1 MRKLLLIL
9 AAAALC
15 VVACKK
21 DEDGS
26 SANGNYW
33 AMHNTVAKG
42 IKTIV
47 EDNYTSNYDKDGRLV
62 SQKTQYDETT
72 YTYNSEGFPTKIV
85 SKSFDDK
92 GAVLGESTETY
103 EYGNKGKYTPV
114 PMGPGHVFHLFMNGL
129 YNGISKVTFSDGT
142 GNAVMVYKF
151 SGNKLTITTTDDQK
165 SEYEDIVYEYDGAYP
180 VHYKRAPVGNREFGE
195 EIGPN
200 TYMANGMF
208 DTYRENFLTDGIVYS
223 ERTYTVDNSF
233 KTVLLPAK
241 VVMKDYNLNY
251 NDKGTAISQAEC
263 YNTMTTTY
271 IYNEHGDC
279 VTETT
284 VNTGEN
290 SEDSRYTYEYEYDSK
305 GNWTKCTATST
316 VIRPANA
323 REPFTYTRNRTI
335 QYY

>member
-21 DEDGS
+21 DEDGN

-47 EDNYTSNYDKDGRLV
+47 QDNTTSTYDKDGRLV
-62 SQKTQYDETT
+62 SEKTQWDETV

-92 GAVLGESTETY
+92 GAVQGESTETY

-114 PMGPGHVFHLFMNGL
+114 PMGPGRVFHLFMNGL
-129 YNGISKVTFSDGT
+129 YNGISKVTYSDGG

-151 SGNKLTITTTDDQK
+151 SGNKLTITTSDDQN

-180 VHYKRAPVGNREFGE
+180 VHFKRAPVGNGEFGE

-208 DTYRENFLTDGIVYS
+208 DTYRENFLVDGIVYS
-223 ERTYTVDNSF
+223 ERTYTVNKNF
-233 KTVLLPAK
+233 KTVMLPDTE
-241 VVMKDYNLNY
+241 VMKDYNLNY
-251 NDKGTAISQAEC
+251 NDDGKALSQAEC
-263 YNTMTTTY
+263 YNVMTQTSV
-271 IYNEHGDC
+271 YNDHGDV
-279 VTETT
+279 VTETCT
-284 VNTGEN
+284 NTGVGT
-290 SEDSRYTYEYEYDSK
+290 EDYRYSYEYEYNSK
-305 GNWTKCTATST
+305 GHWTKCTMTIT
-316 VIRPANA
+316 VIRSDYP
-323 REPFTYTRNRTI
+323 RDPQVFTQERVIT
-335 QYY
+335 YY